1 MCNAA
6 ENGVVGLVKSIKQT
20 AQQVA
25 ADERAACFGGQGPRN
40 VPEPMDVVHD
50 AWCDTGND
58 APEQSHPANWL
69 IVNPEF
75 KALFCWELVGHYL

>member
-6 ENGVVGLVKSIKQT
+6 ENGVVGLVKSINQT

-50 AWCDTGND
+50 A
-58 APEQSHPANWL
+58 
-69 IVNPEF
+69 
-75 KALFCWELVGHYL
+75 